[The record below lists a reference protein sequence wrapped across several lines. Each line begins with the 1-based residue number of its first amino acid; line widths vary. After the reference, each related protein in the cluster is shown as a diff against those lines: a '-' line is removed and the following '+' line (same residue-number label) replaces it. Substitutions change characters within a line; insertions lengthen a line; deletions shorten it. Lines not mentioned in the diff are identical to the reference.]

1 MISSSPIKLSKKYVH
16 ISICKSALLLLYSVL
31 KEGKIKVILVILSVP
46 SSLISLNL
54 CFSDVL
60 SSDDQND
67 NNSHED
73 D

>member
-1 MISSSPIKLSKKYVH
+1 M
-16 ISICKSALLLLYSVL
+16 
-31 KEGKIKVILVILSVP
+31 VILIILSVP

-67 NNSHED
+67 NNSHKD
-73 D
+73 DRC

>member
-1 MISSSPIKLSKKYVH
+1 M
-16 ISICKSALLLLYSVL
+16 SICKSALLYSVL
-31 KEGKIKVILVILSVP
+31 SEGMIIVSLMILSVP

-60 SSDDQND
+60 SSDDQNN

-73 D
+73 DRC